1 MKIRCVITDDEPV
14 ARKGLIGYVEKI
26 DFLELTGVCADAL
39 SLNTLLQQQPVD
51 LIFLDI
57 EMPYI
62 NGMELLQSLPN
73 PPKVIFTTAYEQYA
87 VKGFELDA
95 VDYILKPIS
104 FDRFLKAANRA
115 LEAFKESSPE
125 ADRFI
130 FIKTGEKL
138 LRIEWDDIIYVE
150 AMQNYVH
157 IHTHAGKHITHA
169 TLKSVMENLNGPEF
183 IQTHKSFVIN
193 CRKITSIEG
202 NVIEMN
208 RAMIPVSRS
217 LKDSVMEKI
226 LGNRLLKK

>member
-115 LEAFKESSPE
+115 LEAFKESSPKQI
-125 ADRFI
+125 ALFLS
-130 FIKTGEKL
+130 KPEK
-138 LRIEWDDIIYVE
+138 
-150 AMQNYVH
+150 NYC
-157 IHTHAGKHITHA
+157 
-169 TLKSVMENLNGPEF
+169 E
-183 IQTHKSFVIN
+183 
-193 CRKITSIEG
+193 
-202 NVIEMN
+202 
-208 RAMIPVSRS
+208 
-217 LKDSVMEKI
+217 
-226 LGNRLLKK
+226 